1 MSGVERARARVRE
14 LTPLLFNFDL
24 PIMPSYQVNNSIRI
38 YVMCNV
44 IILLL
49 VCPGHQQPLHA
60 GHYGPV
66 QRPDHPPAQAEE
78 LSRHDS
84 RGQGLRVGVCQGQ
97 GGDTPA
103 HGTSLQG
110 MFSISYKL
118 RNDYLKTIQ
127 ICEQIASWLVPDMFE
142 IIFEIFSLEQWE
154 WR

>member
-60 GHYGPV
+60 GHHGPV
-66 QRPDHPPAQAEE
+66 QRPDNPTAQAEE
-78 LSRHDS
+78 FPRPDH
-84 RGQGLRVGVCQGQ
+84 RGQGLRVGVRQGQ
-97 GGDTPA
+97 GGHVAA
-103 HGTSLQG
+103 HGSSLQG
-110 MFSISYKL
+110 
-118 RNDYLKTIQ
+118 
-127 ICEQIASWLVPDMFE
+127 
-142 IIFEIFSLEQWE
+142 
-154 WR
+154 